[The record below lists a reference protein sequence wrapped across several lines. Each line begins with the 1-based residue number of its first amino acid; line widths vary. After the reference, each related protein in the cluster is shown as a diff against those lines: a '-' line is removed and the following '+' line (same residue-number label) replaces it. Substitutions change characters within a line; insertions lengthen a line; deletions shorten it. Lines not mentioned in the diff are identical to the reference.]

1 MTGWSRRCR
10 GVIPHVK
17 WAILNELSN
26 CKFLVVFHN
35 GSGNYVDLWECGVPV
50 MGAMSK
56 RVLWASQ
63 AGRFMLCDDALEEV
77 EMEKLAGLS
86 DVFIS
91 VGPQSIITRNAVVNV
106 LFRFLHAE
114 AEEVAR
120 YNSVLEPDSSKI
132 VLECILYRV
141 LRRHYDTTT

>member
-1 MTGWSRRCR
+1 MTLTGLEQAAR

-17 WAILNELSN
+17 WTILNELSN

-50 MGAMSK
+50 MGVMSK

-63 AGRFMLCDDALEEV
+63 AGNFMLRDDALEEV

-120 YNSVLEPDSSKI
+120 YSGVLEPDSSKI
-132 VLECILYRV
+132 VLEYILYMA
-141 LRRHYDTTT
+141 LR